1 MEQKVNLKQ
10 RLAYNFLRD
19 SKTKFL
25 LYGGAGG
32 GGKSWLGCEWL
43 MQCATI
49 FPVLAGLLAEII

>member
-1 MEQKVNLKQ
+1 MEQKINLKQ

-32 GGKSWLGCEWL
+32 GGKSWL
-43 MQCATI
+43 
-49 FPVLAGLLAEII
+49 